1 MYNYVGADLLSRQG
15 AILSCHVTTF
25 GRSWRLFVV
34 VKLLP
39 LSEMKVRI
47 EKRMSTF
54 WQVSEAALL

>member
-34 VKLLP
+34 SSLLEVFV
-39 LSEMKVRI
+39 LSLL
-47 EKRMSTF
+47 TY
-54 WQVSEAALL
+54 VSLNGGSDF